1 LDPVTDELVTVAEA
15 AKATNVSERAIR
27 RYLSRPENTA
37 QLRQVT
43 RRTRT
48 GTRQATVFPKSLLLS
63 FLPHED
69 DDDEAKDAGE
79 EHGANDGKNT
89 GKNTG
94 DTAAED
100 SATLAQD
107 GDMAA
112 ERGGIESLP
121 PLVVSLIAEKDARIA
136 DLVTALER
144 EQAALEHE
152 RDAHKRAEVLH
163 LNTQG
168 ELSELRRRA
177 AELEAANAKLIAL
190 IPAAQTESGNAD
202 SGDITPRTEA
212 TVVQDD
218 TSLAMG
224 QETPTEGDLGVVN
237 IGYKKRAGWW
247 ATLTGWVR
255 EN

>member
-1 LDPVTDELVTVAEA
+1 VALENPELDPVTDELVTVAEA

-89 GKNTG
+89 G

-100 SATLAQD
+100 GATLAQD
-107 GDMAA
+107 GDTAA

-168 ELSELRRRA
+168 ELTELRRRA

-190 IPAAQTESGNAD
+190 IPAAQTESASTD
-202 SGDITPRTEA
+202 SASSVPLPD
-212 TVVQDD
+212 VSSVQDD
-218 TSLAMG
+218 ISVTSAEKTTG
-224 QETPTEGDLGVVN
+224 EGDSV
-237 IGYKKRAGWW
+237 KRQGFLQRAFGWI
-247 ATLTGWVR
+247 R
-255 EN
+255 NN